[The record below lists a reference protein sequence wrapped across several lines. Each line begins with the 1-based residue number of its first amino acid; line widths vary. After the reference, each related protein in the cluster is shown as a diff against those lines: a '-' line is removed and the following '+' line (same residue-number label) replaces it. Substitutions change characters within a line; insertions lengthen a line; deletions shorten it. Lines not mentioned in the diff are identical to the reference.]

1 MKVRQCKV
9 LREWRRV
16 LSAGCIINVK
26 SAADLLK
33 NVDFLRGG
41 DIDIFIKEAKN
52 EESIFGGC
60 RDSGGEHGG
69 RDSAEDGCFYTV
81 IEFHLTDGTT
91 KEVKIPGSEAAPGT
105 TYEAATTEEAV
116 DLYRNGVENV
126 EFTADSYSAATTEE
140 LTALLTLGAPEV
152 SLTADISVPEIIT
165 VDSDVTLDLGES
177 TLSVGG
183 GIGNYVAIRVNAGG
197 TLTIDGNGTI
207 DATGAD
213 DTTVPVAAMQEGAT
227 VIVNSGTIVVD
238 TPKESCLY
246 AGGGG
251 KVIVNDG
258 TFINS
263 SDADYEYGD
272 SVPLT
277 VNVSNSASVDDLVVY
292 GGTFTG
298 RDPALGD
305 DNLGGTFVAE
315 GYVSYESEDG
325 TYVVCSEEDAV
336 AAGMVATVGASA
348 YVTFEEAV
356 AALNAIEGTDT
367 VTLTLISD
375 CTIDTGV
382 EITRSNVIIQGN
394 GNGTD
399 TTLTALDDGS
409 SGQAAI
415 YIQGADNV
423 TIQNL
428 TVKLSGGSAD
438 ASPVKATFGIEDPAE
453 GSDSSDTDDVSENVT
468 ITNVVLIGNNLG
480 HGLNLHG
487 VSNAKVSNVTIENYA
502 KCGIS
507 IAFATGVDISNV
519 TFKDAECWADIGL
532 MYGSSDIY
540 GTPVTGVA
548 LGAGI
553 TFAANA
559 LYAESAGYG
568 VPTGYESYGLTPIT
582 TSESGNSWNMIAI
595 VYIKSGEVT
604 LNNISVE
611 GNIQNFYD
619 AFYSSGTPVSG
630 YDVVGIAVCNA
641 SLTANEVNVR
651 NIGIATSDDANYF
664 GVQTGIAVVA
674 SAAATGEYNVTFND
688 GTVEGFQKGGFV
700 ARANINLFTLNGVTV
715 TGCGAT
721 ALTAQNAVQV
731 ACNSVIEDCVIA
743 NVEYTPE
750 GSSASGI
757 LLVSMDGKTVNGET
771 VTAENH
777 EGIIAVINDAGN
789 TFSSVVE
796 EVNFY

>member
-1 MKVRQCKV
+1 MQNSKLLKILAAIAAVAALSVSFAGCSAQNG
-9 LREWRRV
+9 
-16 LSAGCIINVK
+16 LSAYEIAVEHGFQGTEEEWLE
-26 SAADLLK
+26 S
-33 NVDFLRGG
+33 LRGEDG
-41 DIDIFIKEAKN
+41 QDGANGRPGADGEDGVGIEDITYRYEY
-52 EESIFGGC
+52 
-60 RDSGGEHGG
+60 
-69 RDSAEDGCFYTV
+69 SAEDGCFYAV
-81 IEFHLTDGTT
+81 IEFHLTEGTT

-298 RDPALGD
+298 RDPAFGD

-356 AALNAIEGTDT
+356 AALNAIKGTDT

-382 EITRSNVIIQGN
+382 EIT
-394 GNGTD
+394 
-399 TTLTALDDGS
+399 L
-409 SGQAAI
+409 
-415 YIQGADNV
+415 
-423 TIQNL
+423 
-428 TVKLSGGSAD
+428 
-438 ASPVKATFGIEDPAE
+438 P
-453 GSDSSDTDDVSENVT
+453 
-468 ITNVVLIGNNLG
+468 
-480 HGLNLHG
+480 
-487 VSNAKVSNVTIENYA
+487 
-502 KCGIS
+502 
-507 IAFATGVDISNV
+507 
-519 TFKDAECWADIGL
+519 
-532 MYGSSDIY
+532 
-540 GTPVTGVA
+540 
-548 LGAGI
+548 
-553 TFAANA
+553 
-559 LYAESAGYG
+559 
-568 VPTGYESYGLTPIT
+568 
-582 TSESGNSWNMIAI
+582 
-595 VYIKSGEVT
+595 
-604 LNNISVE
+604 
-611 GNIQNFYD
+611 
-619 AFYSSGTPVSG
+619 
-630 YDVVGIAVCNA
+630 
-641 SLTANEVNVR
+641 
-651 NIGIATSDDANYF
+651 
-664 GVQTGIAVVA
+664 
-674 SAAATGEYNVTFND
+674 
-688 GTVEGFQKGGFV
+688 
-700 ARANINLFTLNGVTV
+700 
-715 TGCGAT
+715 
-721 ALTAQNAVQV
+721 
-731 ACNSVIEDCVIA
+731 
-743 NVEYTPE
+743 
-750 GSSASGI
+750 
-757 LLVSMDGKTVNGET
+757 
-771 VTAENH
+771 
-777 EGIIAVINDAGN
+777 
-789 TFSSVVE
+789 
-796 EVNFY
+796 